1 MTQESPDIDALIT
14 RLVALQDELRAD
26 MILLG
31 RNYKHHGVERKKK
44 MKVKDELMVTIRL
57 ALKVASPDKQADVKR
72 YLWDKLGILLP

>member
-31 RNYKHHGVERKKK
+31 RNYKHHGWSERGK
-44 MKVKDELMVTIRL
+44 
-57 ALKVASPDKQADVKR
+57 
-72 YLWDKLGILLP
+72 